1 MRCLSFAVNFQVIR
15 QLLLL
20 DYSLETQ
27 QSVIAMV
34 DALAAA
40 CCMLL
45 LTLG

>member
-1 MRCLSFAVNFQVIR
+1 MQSVNVQVIR

-34 DALAAA
+34 DALVT
-40 CCMLL
+40 MLPKL
-45 LTLG
+45 Q